1 VDVLQ
6 SIEAVGNTIEE
17 AIARGLDVLNLER
30 RNVTI
35 DVLSAPGDREA
46 RVRLTRK
53 AILEPAV
60 TEPGAAPVAA
70 PDLVAA
76 PAPAEADAA
85 PEIDADAAAAQRV
98 LTALLAKMR
107 ITTQV
112 EARLIDL
119 LSDQDRQD
127 GPTLVLNIQG
137 GELGGLIGRRGETL
151 EDLQY
156 LTRLL
161 VAKELGRYINLVID
175 VEGYKSHREQMLQ
188 QLAQRMAERVTT
200 SHKPASLEPM
210 PANERRI
217 IHLTLRDHPHIRT
230 ESVGSGENR
239 KVTIVP
245 KSTKR

>member
-1 VDVLQ
+1 MDVLQ

-17 AIARGLDVLNLER
+17 AIARGLDVLNVER
-30 RNVTI
+30 RAVTI
-35 DVLSAPGDREA
+35 DVLSAPGSREA

-53 AILEPAV
+53 PLEPA
-60 TEPGAAPVAA
+60 APPVMS
-70 PDLVAA
+70 AA
-76 PAPAEADAA
+76 PADEPIAAEAAPQAELNPDAA
-85 PEIDADAAAAQRV
+85 VAQRV
-98 LTALLAKMR
+98 LSALLTKMH

-112 EARLIDL
+112 EARLTDL

-137 GELGGLIGRRGETL
+137 GDLGGLIGRRGETL

-161 VAKELGRYINLVID
+161 VAKELGRYINLVLD

-200 SHKPASLEPM
+200 SHKPTSLEPM

-217 IHLTLRDHPHIRT
+217 IHLTLRDHPHVRT
-230 ESVGSGENR
+230 ESVGTGENR

>member
-6 SIEAVGNTIEE
+6 SIEAVGSTIEE
-17 AIARGLDVLNLER
+17 AIARGLDVLNVER
-30 RNVTI
+30 RNVNI
-35 DVLSAPGDREA
+35 EVLSAAGGREA

-53 AILEPAV
+53 AVVEAPATPIEPA
-60 TEPGAAPVAA
+60 APEV
-70 PDLVAA
+70 
-76 PAPAEADAA
+76 EAA
-85 PEIDADAAAAQRV
+85 PEIDTDAVTAQRV
-98 LTALLAKMR
+98 LTTLLAKMR

-112 EARLIDL
+112 ESRLMNL
-119 LSDQDRQD
+119 LSDRERQD

-175 VEGYKSHREQMLQ
+175 VEGYKSHREQTLQ
-188 QLAQRMAERVTT
+188 QLAQRMAERVST

-217 IHLTLRDHPHIRT
+217 IHLTLRDHPHVRT

-245 KSTKR
+245 KTAQH